1 MLESVSDQE
10 PLQFA
15 GVREGLIATGSDD
28 AGHTPLTAYAN
39 TSVLRLPQLPGQS
52 KLLAAFAERDD
63 LAIQPNRKEL
73 VSAVKLA
80 ARAGVIQ
87 PAQVKWLADNKHRP
101 AHFYKATQQLLGNAF
116 DETSE
121 PLIHYGQSIL
131 KQWPI
136 QAITKFFVSW
146 MRYDETLID
155 ENLICLLQQA
165 KAASDDKTAT
175 KTINASQLNEAICKA
190 TDTITLKLNK
200 AHRIA
205 KEANFD
211 SLTQLA
217 FHNSLNSSGPITLDV
232 CDIAGVELDDRI
244 TEQREPYWNLLK
256 LCLHL
261 MAIYLQPIT
270 LPSDLEDMIEMV
282 HEPQQ
287 HDLEVVSEYLATH
300 NLERTKE
307 NVEKALIECE
317 EEIYAASDYE
327 DIESFQ
333 AMFDDAQNSVHDRW
347 TFKGATIDDLT
358 AQIETLPKAET
369 TSETAI
375 AVIAKTLLTGLNE
388 RISEKKW
395 HELDLPCPMSSFTM
409 FAECDEAVREFTQ
422 GQFEHFMNGG
432 IDDDESCHWFGWL
445 DSPQRMMEA
454 SNRMTFAA
462 ELMMQIV
469 GLNHDAECQ

>member
-1 MLESVSDQE
+1 MLQSVSDQE
-10 PLQFA
+10 PLQLA
-15 GVREGLIATGSDD
+15 GVREGLIAAGSND
-28 AGHTPLTAYAN
+28 AGYTPLTAYAN
-39 TSVLRLPQLPGQS
+39 TSALRLPQLPEQHV
-52 KLLAAFAERDD
+52 LLAAFAERDD

-87 PAQVKWLADNKHRP
+87 PEQVEWLANNKHRP
-101 AHFYKATQQLLGNAF
+101 AHFYKAAQQLLGNAF

-131 KQWPI
+131 KQWPV
-136 QAITKFFVSW
+136 QAMTKFFVSW

-155 ENLICLLQQA
+155 ENLICLLKQA
-165 KAASDDKTAT
+165 KAASDDETAT
-175 KTINASQLNEAICKA
+175 KTIDANKLNEAICKA
-190 TDTITLKLNK
+190 TDAITLKLNK

-205 KEANFD
+205 EEADFG

-217 FHNSLNSSGPITLDV
+217 FYNSINSSGPVTLDV
-232 CDIAGVELDDRI
+232 CDISGVELDNSI
-244 TEQREPYWNLLK
+244 TKEREPYWNLLK

-270 LPSDLEDMIEMV
+270 LPSDLEDMIEMTL
-282 HEPQQ
+282 EPQQ
-287 HDLEVVSEYLATH
+287 NDLEVVNDYLATH
-300 NLERTKE
+300 NLEKTKE

-317 EEIYAASDYE
+317 EQIYAASDYE

-333 AMFDDAQNSVHDRW
+333 TMFDDAQDSVHDRW
-347 TFKGATIDDLT
+347 AFKGATIDDLT
-358 AQIETLPKAET
+358 TQVETLPKAET

-388 RISEKKW
+388 RISADEW
-395 HELDLPCPMSSFTM
+395 SELDLPCPMSSLTI
-409 FAECDEAVREFTQ
+409 FAECDEAVKEFTQ
-422 GQFEHFMNGG
+422 GHFEHFMNGG
-432 IDDDESCHWFGWL
+432 MDDDESCHWFGWL
-445 DSPQRMMEA
+445 DSPHRMMEA

-462 ELMMQIV
+462 ELIMLIV
-469 GLNHDAECQ
+469 NLNKDAEC